1 MDMMDTLGLVA
12 PGALTGA
19 GAAAQ
24 ERLRALAEQ
33 ARTCSRQIHGAG
45 EQAAGATRIEWESET
60 AQLFRTGMSRHGSQ
74 VVLARDQLEQAAVE
88 LELAGEQIRAHLEG
102 LATAMA
108 AARDRLGQALHRET
122 QRLLDGVQDLAG
134 DTVEAGRRALE
145 SVEVC
150 GARAAAEALGG
161 DPLAAGVRS
170 ALAQAGVR

>member
-1 MDMMDTLGLVA
+1 M
-12 PGALTGA
+12 
-19 GAAAQ
+19 
-24 ERLRALAEQ
+24 
-33 ARTCSRQIHGAG
+33 
-45 EQAAGATRIEWESET
+45 
-60 AQLFRTGMSRHGSQ
+60 
-74 VVLARDQLEQAAVE
+74 VLARDQLEQAAVE